1 MNELT
6 LRDYL
11 KVLFRQKLVVIITI
25 VTVMITV
32 AVGLQFKTPVYES
45 SVKMLIS
52 SQKNVESPYYRE
64 LVGFQNVQITLTQ
77 SEIVK
82 SNPVMESTIKATG
95 IKPLDYEKKYA
106 SFLKKPLIKMRIR
119 LLENKI
125 KDLKPEQKQ
134 AYLYRMMLE
143 GMKDDVKVEP
153 VRDTNIFVISVRD
166 FDQVGAAIIA
176 NIVSRSYVIFDLEQQ
191 LADMQMKYGEKHL
204 AVTQLKDNIE
214 KMIKSLN
221 GQPLPEIE
229 AIGPASVKII
239 EQASV
244 PLKAAGIP
252 KTLTFI
258 LSFFMAIFLSIMLA
272 FGFEYLDQTFRSP
285 QDIETYLN
293 LIYLGSVPRKA
304 KLNVYHDLADQIYLL
319 MKDNRLKTLLVAAAA
334 EKEGVTTTIV
344 NLGNYLAKV
353 ANHKVL
359 IIDANLR
366 NPSVHKFFKLPDEG
380 LSEVLEEKL
389 SFEKAVKE
397 AGPNLNVLP
406 AGKTTLNPLALL
418 GSHKIQ
424 EVIKSAKEKYAV
436 VLIDCPG
443 LNDFKDG
450 LLVSSWADAVAL
462 VVNEGRTRRQVVKAA
477 IEPLIEK
484 KANIIGVILNN
495 RTFSIPKA
503 IYDRV

>member
-11 KVLFRQKLVVIITI
+11 KVLFRQKLVVVVTI

-32 AVGLQFKTPVYES
+32 VIGLQLKTPVYES

-64 LVGFQNVQITLTQ
+64 LAGFQNVQITLTQ

-82 SNPVMESTIKATG
+82 SSPVIERAVKATG

-106 SFLKKPLIKMRIR
+106 GRLKKILIKLRVKLI
-119 LLENKI
+119 ENKI
-125 KDLKPEQKQ
+125 KSLKPEQKQ
-134 AYLYRMMLE
+134 AYLYRIMLE
-143 GMKDDVKVEP
+143 EMREGIKVEP
-153 VRDTNIFVISVRD
+153 LRDTNIFAINVRD

-191 LADMQMKYGEKHL
+191 LADLQMKYGEKNL

-214 KMIKSLN
+214 KMIRSLN

-229 AIGPASVKII
+229 AIGPASVKIL

-244 PLKAAGIP
+244 PLKPAGIP
-252 KTLTFI
+252 RILTLI
-258 LSFFMAIFLSIMLA
+258 LAFFMAIFLSIMLA
-272 FGFEYLDQTFRSP
+272 FSFEYLDQTFRSP
-285 QDIETYLN
+285 QDIETFLN
-293 LIYLGSVPRKA
+293 LIYLGSVPKKA
-304 KLNVYHDLADQIYLL
+304 KLNICCELADQIYLL
-319 MKDNRLKTLLVAAAA
+319 MKDGHLKTLLVSAAA
-334 EKEGVTTTIV
+334 EKEGATATIV
-344 NLGNYLAKV
+344 NLGNYLAKT

-366 NPSVHKFFKLPDEG
+366 NPAVHKFFKLPEEG
-380 LSEVLEEKL
+380 LSEVLEERL

-397 AGPNLNVLP
+397 ISPNLDILP
-406 AGKTTLNPLALL
+406 AGKTALNPLSLL
-418 GSHKIQ
+418 GSRKIQ

-436 VLIDCPG
+436 ILIDCPG

-450 LLVSSWADAVAL
+450 LLVSSYVDAVAL
-462 VVNEGRTRRQVVKAA
+462 VVNEGRTRRQAVKAA
-477 IEPLIEK
+477 IAPLIEK
-484 KANIIGVILNN
+484 KANILGVILNN
-495 RTFSIPKA
+495 RTFAIPKI